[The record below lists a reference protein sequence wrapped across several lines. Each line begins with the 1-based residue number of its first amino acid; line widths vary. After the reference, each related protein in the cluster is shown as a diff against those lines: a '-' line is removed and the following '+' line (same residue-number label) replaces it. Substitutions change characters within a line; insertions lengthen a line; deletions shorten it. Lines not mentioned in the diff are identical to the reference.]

1 MEYIIDVV
9 PIRKNI
15 DLKEINIIKEKI
27 KNNVIINNSEISKLL
42 DYYIETALMIV
53 EKDLN
58 EDLTNNPLNN
68 KCDLF
73 QYIIGKLM
81 EKDNI
86 VVFPKES
93 QNVFYPTCIGHSFLI
108 VNIQGKCF
116 IVDPSF
122 RQFLTKESCDIK
134 NFNTINDMVVKAP
147 APGFFMIRS
156 EEGKELAKILI
167 QNGFI
172 MLNEEIAKI
181 YGDSFYYT
189 KTGYL
194 DYSDIPA
201 DIYLN
206 MLLKEN
212 TKYADSDDTFN
223 EMYKIR
229 I

>member
-1 MEYIIDVV
+1 MEYIIDAV
-9 PIRKNI
+9 PIRKKINI
-15 DLKEINIIKEKI
+15 SDINIIKEKI
-27 KNNVIINNSEISKLL
+27 NNNVIVNDNEITKLL
-42 DYYIETALMIV
+42 DYYIESSLKIV

-58 EDLTNNPLNN
+58 EDLTNNSLTN

-86 VVFPKES
+86 IVYPKES
-93 QNVFYPTCIGHSFLI
+93 QNVFYPSCTGHSFLI
-108 VNIQGKCF
+108 VNIQRKFF

-134 NFNTINDMVVKAP
+134 NFITINDTVVKAP
-147 APGFFMIRS
+147 APGFFMTKS
-156 EEGKELAKILI
+156 EEGKELARILI
-167 QNGFI
+167 RNGYI
-172 MLNEEIAKI
+172 ELNESTAKI

-206 MLLKEN
+206 ALLKEN
-212 TKYADSDDTFN
+212 AKYADSDDIFN